1 MAAHPRLRRLPILL
15 LAVVIGFAGSW
26 LGLILLSG
34 RNVEMGPFRVRL
46 TAVYGRG
53 LTDIDLP
60 PLGRITANTHRGP
73 LRFTATLQE
82 VSLPALTRELGREGP
97 DGLVSEVQHDALASL
112 GSYAAWAFGAAMLGA
127 FALSLLVFRLRWKLI
142 AVACVAALVA
152 TGGSELSVWATFRPS
167 AFLAP
172 RYSGSLAL
180 APKLIGPVRT
190 ATGRIADFRAELEQV
205 VDGAVRAY
213 AAIPI
218 ASLANGAE
226 IRVLHI
232 SDVHLNPLGLD
243 FAREVAEGFD
253 VNFVIDTGDLTSF
266 GTPAEQL
273 ILSQIPAF
281 RRPYLFVRG
290 NHDSMALQEAVAKLP
305 NAHVLDGTFYR
316 IAGLN
321 VYGLGD
327 FAFTPNKTTALDDAE
342 VARLDGVAAQ
352 RVLSDVTA
360 SPRPVDLVLVHDDRM
375 AESVAGKVP
384 LVLSGHFHRVSD
396 RAEDGTMFL
405 RIGSTGGTGA
415 TVFTRVGGVPLSVE
429 GLYFTTSTPSPT
441 LVAWDVIQQSPET
454 GSLTVQRHLVSEEFP
469 NLGASPSPGGGS
481 TPSEPSP
488 SLTP

>member
-1 MAAHPRLRRLPILL
+1 
-15 LAVVIGFAGSW
+15 
-26 LGLILLSG
+26 
-34 RNVEMGPFRVRL
+34 MGPFRVRL

-82 VSLPALTRELGREGP
+82 VSVPDLTRDLSQEGP
-97 DGLVSEVQHDALASL
+97 DGLVSAVQHDALASL
-112 GSYAAWAFGAAMLGA
+112 GSYAAWAFVAAMVGA
-127 FALSLLVFRLRWKLI
+127 VALSLLVFRLRWRLV

-152 TGGSELSVWATFRPS
+152 AGGSELSVWATFRPS

-172 RYSGSLAL
+172 RYSGSLGL

-290 NHDSMALQEAVAKLP
+290 TTTRWRSRRPSRSCRTRESSTEPSFGSPDSTCM
-305 NAHVLDGTFYR
+305 GW
-316 IAGLN
+316 
-321 VYGLGD
+321 
-327 FAFTPNKTTALDDAE
+327 
-342 VARLDGVAAQ
+342 
-352 RVLSDVTA
+352 
-360 SPRPVDLVLVHDDRM
+360 
-375 AESVAGKVP
+375 
-384 LVLSGHFHRVSD
+384 
-396 RAEDGTMFL
+396 
-405 RIGSTGGTGA
+405 A
-415 TVFTRVGGVPLSVE
+415 T
-429 GLYFTTSTPSPT
+429 
-441 LVAWDVIQQSPET
+441 
-454 GSLTVQRHLVSEEFP
+454 
-469 NLGASPSPGGGS
+469 SPSRRTRPLRS
-481 TPSEPSP
+481 TTPR
-488 SLTP
+488 SLAWTGWPRREFCPT